1 MLYIVIMAG
10 GAGTRFWPESRIA
23 RPKQLLPLAGERTML
38 EMTMDRLGTVAEQ
51 KNVWILTAAAIMDAV
66 RAQVPKLPA
75 DHIIGEPCKRDT
87 APCIGLAALLI
98 SRSDP
103 EGVMAVMPADQVIQ
117 PDDKFQQCV
126 KAAAALVEQKHDR
139 IVTFGIKPTFPA
151 TTYGYIERNQP
162 LADAQKLPEVR
173 GLPVYTVARFKEKP
187 KADLAKEYF
196 DLGTFYWNSGI
207 FIWKAKTIIAALA
220 QRQPEMLARLQKI
233 VDAWG
238 KPDGDAAFAR
248 EFAGIKGIS
257 IDYAVME
264 QAPEVAVI
272 EVPFSWDDVG
282 TWHAA
287 ARQTGADAQGNSI
300 TGKQLTVDTKGSI
313 IRSDDNHLVATV
325 GVSDLIVV
333 HTPDATLVAN
343 RNDEEA
349 IRKIV
354 KLLEEKGWKEYL

>member
-1 MLYIVIMAG
+1 
-10 GAGTRFWPESRIA
+10 
-23 RPKQLLPLAGERTML
+23 
-38 EMTMDRLGTVAEQ
+38 
-51 KNVWILTAAAIMDAV
+51 
-66 RAQVPKLPA
+66 
-75 DHIIGEPCKRDT
+75 
-87 APCIGLAALLI
+87 
-98 SRSDP
+98 
-103 EGVMAVMPADQVIQ
+103 MAVMPADQVIQ

-162 LADAQKLPEVR
+162 LADAQKLPEAR

-220 QRQPEMLARLQKI
+220 QRQPDMLAQLKKI

-238 KPDGDAAFAR
+238 KPGGAETFAR

-272 EVPFSWDDVG
+272 EAPFAWDDVG
-282 TWHAA
+282 TWQAA

-300 TGKQLTVDTKGSI
+300 TGKHLTVDTKGSI
-313 IRSDDNHLVATV
+313 IRSDENHLVATV
-325 GVSDLIVV
+325 GVSDLIIV

-343 RNDEEA
+343 RNDDEA